1 MACVRKR
8 SLYNRKNK
16 QERMVSMAD
25 KKQNLMKYGE
35 IISKCWEDEA
45 YKKRFIE
52 DPESV
57 MAEAGMDIEEGVT
70 YKVIEQPKLVK
81 YLVIPHEDAKDAV
94 QTIAKSLLN
103 VAEKKDTIIPEGAEV
118 RIIQNTEDM
127 RYMVLPASPKSLTSA
142 ELKMVAG
149 GDSAVTATN
158 VVQTGEVATTVVEI
172 EELSTT
178 TTLEFEAEVAVVA
191 VASAVFVLI

>member
-1 MACVRKR
+1 MT
-8 SLYNRKNK
+8 
-16 QERMVSMAD
+16 D
-25 KKQNLMKYGE
+25 KKKNAVKYGE
-35 IISKCWEDEA
+35 VVSKCWEDEA
-45 YKKRFIE
+45 YKKRFVE
-52 DPESV
+52 DPETVLS
-57 MAEAGMDIEEGVT
+57 EAGFEVEEGVT

>member
-1 MACVRKR
+1 MT
-8 SLYNRKNK
+8 
-16 QERMVSMAD
+16 D
-25 KKQNLMKYGE
+25 KKKNAVKYGE
-35 IISKCWEDEA
+35 VVSKCWEDEA

-52 DPESV
+52 DPETVLS
-57 MAEAGMDIEEGVT
+57 EAGFEVEEGVT

>member
-1 MACVRKR
+1 MT
-8 SLYNRKNK
+8 
-16 QERMVSMAD
+16 D
-25 KKQNLMKYGE
+25 KKKNAVKYGE
-35 IISKCWEDEA
+35 VVSKCWEDEA
-45 YKKRFIE
+45 YKKRFVE
-52 DPESV
+52 DPEAVLS
-57 MAEAGMDIEEGVT
+57 EAGFDVEEGVT

-81 YLVIPHEDAKDAV
+81 YLVIPHEEAKDAV
-94 QTIAKSLLN
+94 QTIAKNLLN

-127 RYMVLPASPKSLTSA
+127 RYMILPASPKSLTSA

-172 EELSTT
+172 EEASTT

>member
-1 MACVRKR
+1 
-8 SLYNRKNK
+8 
-16 QERMVSMAD
+16 MAD
-25 KKQNLMKYGE
+25 KKENLVKYGE
-35 IISKCWEDEA
+35 VVAKCWEDEA
-45 YKKRFIE
+45 YKKRFVE
-52 DPESV
+52 DPEAVLS
-57 MAEAGMDIEEGVT
+57 EAGFEVEEGVT

-94 QTIAKSLLN
+94 QIIAKNFLN